1 MENICMNPEN
11 LGIYYNVNS
20 SLFEDKQ
27 FQNLK
32 TFLETDATL
41 PKDSIFVIDTPI
53 MDGAQYT
60 YNYDKGFLLLIK
72 NHKIMFFASD
82 DRTDEFQR
90 YQEYFLEDTGALA
103 RKYLY
108 TELIGRTADWRDKGV
123 IVSNS
128 LVDKTT
134 DDISC
139 IVRENKLS
147 DIDSRLVNLIISLLT
162 GSINDISKISKESF
176 EIEQT
181 LLESVKNRIMLFD
194 TNQTRFVYQEDENK
208 DIIRIQ
214 GLAGSG
220 KTELLLHKLK
230 KLYVEDKGTK
240 IAFTCFNK
248 VLADKLKGRVP
259 EFFNYMKVDEQIDY
273 NRLFICSSW
282 GSARIPDS
290 GLYSKICNHYGLEF
304 HRFNRN
310 VKNSEVWQE
319 AIDSLKE
326 REFIEPLFDYILL
339 DESQDF
345 EEEFIALC
353 NLVTRRKVY
362 VAGDILQNIFSFSR
376 VEGDKQIGQ
385 ATDFL
390 LNKVYRTDP
399 RTVLFSHVIGFGLFE
414 RKAVRWLSNKEWLES
429 GYKIENISENEF
441 NISREPLNRFGE
453 EIDERS
459 YSAVIVRETE
469 GDYNDMVIDS
479 IRSLRQTHKDIAPSD
494 IAVVYVHYDKNVS
507 NMAEELSQRIYN
519 DFKWFS
525 VIAPHEKRVNDS
537 DELLI
542 TNINNV
548 KGLEFS
554 FVIIVNNHSILEIDD
569 NSLATDIR
577 YRNALYMS
585 LTRSFISSILIVNPN
600 IIQEGYVDKIKT
612 LCQDLDS
619 YGASINIK
627 KPSEIVDES
636 DLYNLDKKEFKSQH
650 DIIEECIKE
659 LDIPKDKVS
668 KLLSVLVNAE
678 KIENGTTDKEEI
690 KSLIKLFNGVI

>member
-82 DRTDEFQR
+82 DRIDEFQR

-128 LVDKTT
+128 LVDKTA
-134 DDISC
+134 DDILR

-282 GSARIPDS
+282 GSARID
-290 GLYSKICNHYGLEF
+290 
-304 HRFNRN
+304 
-310 VKNSEVWQE
+310 
-319 AIDSLKE
+319 
-326 REFIEPLFDYILL
+326 
-339 DESQDF
+339 
-345 EEEFIALC
+345 
-353 NLVTRRKVY
+353 RK
-362 VAGDILQNIFSFSR
+362 S
-376 VEGDKQIGQ
+376 
-385 ATDFL
+385 
-390 LNKVYRTDP
+390 
-399 RTVLFSHVIGFGLFE
+399 
-414 RKAVRWLSNKEWLES
+414 
-429 GYKIENISENEF
+429 
-441 NISREPLNRFGE
+441 
-453 EIDERS
+453 
-459 YSAVIVRETE
+459 
-469 GDYNDMVIDS
+469 
-479 IRSLRQTHKDIAPSD
+479 
-494 IAVVYVHYDKNVS
+494 VV
-507 NMAEELSQRIYN
+507 
-519 DFKWFS
+519 
-525 VIAPHEKRVNDS
+525 
-537 DELLI
+537 
-542 TNINNV
+542 
-548 KGLEFS
+548 
-554 FVIIVNNHSILEIDD
+554 
-569 NSLATDIR
+569 
-577 YRNALYMS
+577 
-585 LTRSFISSILIVNPN
+585 
-600 IIQEGYVDKIKT
+600 
-612 LCQDLDS
+612 
-619 YGASINIK
+619 
-627 KPSEIVDES
+627 
-636 DLYNLDKKEFKSQH
+636 
-650 DIIEECIKE
+650 
-659 LDIPKDKVS
+659 
-668 KLLSVLVNAE
+668 
-678 KIENGTTDKEEI
+678 
-690 KSLIKLFNGVI
+690 